1 MLMCLW
7 RGRSTPA
14 IRAIVSLPSAAKAAL
29 RYVLTAR
36 RKSRLFQSL
45 ALALF
50 MFRNHANHPHHT
62 LAVDDLALVAN
73 FLNRCAYFHKS
84 PAFSRQLSAFS
95 KTFTCICTQFFRDS
109 GRMEKAPR
117 PLCLPAECG

>member
-36 RKSRLFQSL
+36 RKSRPFQSL

-73 FLNRCAYFHKS
+73 FLNRCAYFHIPS
-84 PAFSRQLSAFS
+84 FQPSALSLQQNLYLYLY
-95 KTFTCICTQFFRDS
+95 TILPRFRS
-109 GRMEKAPR
+109 
-117 PLCLPAECG
+117 